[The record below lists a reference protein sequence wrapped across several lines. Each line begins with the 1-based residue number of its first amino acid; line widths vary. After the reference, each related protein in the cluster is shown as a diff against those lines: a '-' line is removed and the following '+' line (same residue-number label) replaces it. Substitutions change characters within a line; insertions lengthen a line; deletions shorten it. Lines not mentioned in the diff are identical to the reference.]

1 MAKKLAI
8 HETLEVHEVL
18 TFKTACLAKN
28 KLFVDMVQDK
38 KLKEIIEEDTELS
51 TKAVKDLRK
60 ILADANKQTSGEE
73 A

>member
-1 MAKKLAI
+1 MAKELAM

-18 TFKTACLAKN
+18 IFKTACLAKN
-28 KLFVDMVQDK
+28 KLFLDMVQDK
-38 KLKEIIEEDTELS
+38 KLREIMEEDMELS

-73 A
+73 K